1 MMDYNKIVNKAICG
15 REKIKEKKPLIH
27 HITNYITANDSANIT
42 LSIGASP
49 IMVDNPVEI
58 EEIIE
63 MADALVLNIGSLSPG
78 QEGVCLKAVELAN
91 KRYVPVILDPVG
103 AGAISIRKELVI
115 SLLSD
120 YRINIIKGNLA
131 EIKSIINMPTSVK
144 GVDSE
149 DTLGGDAE
157 AARDLAWKYN
167 TIAVITGKQDIIS
180 DGEGVVII
188 DNGDPS
194 MSMVT
199 GTGCMTA
206 SLIGAFS
213 AVGQGDFYAA
223 IGGVLTMGIAGQLA
237 ASQST
242 GPGML
247 RYKLM
252 DEVYHINENKYKKL
266 AKVMD
271 KN

>member
-1 MMDYNKIVNKAICG
+1 MDCTKIVNKLIYE
-15 REKIKEKKPLIH
+15 REKIREKKPLIH

-49 IMVDNPVEI
+49 VMVDNPAEI
-58 EEIIE
+58 KEIIQ

-78 QEGVCLKAVELAN
+78 QEEVCLKAVELAN
-91 KRYVPVILDPVG
+91 KRDVPVILDPVG

-120 YRINIIKGNLA
+120 YKINIIKGNLA
-131 EIKSIINMPTSVK
+131 EIKSIIDIPTSVK

-149 DTLGGDAE
+149 DTMGGAGE
-157 AARDLAWKYN
+157 AARELAWKYN
-167 TIAVITGKQDIIS
+167 TITVITGKQDFIS
-180 DGEGVVII
+180 DGKSIIIINNGVPILA
-188 DNGDPS
+188 
-194 MSMVT
+194 MLT

-213 AVGQGDFYAA
+213 AVEGGSLYAA
-223 IGGVLTMGIAGQLA
+223 AGGVLTMGIAGQLA
-237 ASQST
+237 ARQSA

-247 RYKLM
+247 RYKLI

-266 AKVMD
+266 AQISFKS
-271 KN
+271 